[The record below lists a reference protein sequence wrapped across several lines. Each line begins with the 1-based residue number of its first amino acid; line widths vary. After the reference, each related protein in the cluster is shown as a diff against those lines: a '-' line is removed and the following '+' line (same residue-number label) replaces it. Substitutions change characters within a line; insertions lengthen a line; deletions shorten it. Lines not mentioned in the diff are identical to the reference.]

1 VEPCVT
7 GDSRKKHRSTPS
19 SKTAQRMKGF
29 SEPVSLA
36 VLEAAKE
43 VEILHYFRP
52 PEYIKSL

>member
-1 VEPCVT
+1 
-7 GDSRKKHRSTPS
+7 
-19 SKTAQRMKGF
+19 MKGF

-43 VEILHYFRP
+43 VEILLYFRP